1 MTPATPATPAP
12 LDELPHL
19 PFPRPGVLD
28 IAPLYRTLQATA
40 PITPVRTPAADVAWL
55 VTGYAE
61 VKALLA
67 DPRLGRSHPQPERAA
82 RISQSAILGGPSGN
96 AATEAADHAMMRR
109 LLTPAFSARRMRVLR
124 AGVAELVERLLDQ
137 LAEQGPPADLHE
149 ALSFPLP
156 VQVICELL
164 GVPYSDR
171 DQFRVWSA
179 GAANMSDRRAA
190 TDALGQLVGYM
201 HQLITHKRAHPGQ
214 DVISDLI
221 TAQAQWRY
229 GDDGIAGLAA
239 ALLFAGHETT
249 VTRIDCGTLLLLT
262 HPDQGDAI
270 RRDPEL
276 VDSAVEEILRMAAPG
291 SGGVPRYAHDDIEL
305 AGVTIRTGDAVLL
318 TGAVAN
324 RDAAAF
330 PDPDRFDI
338 TRTPNPHLSFGHGPR
353 FCIGAS
359 LARVE
364 LRAVFTALPRRFPSL
379 ALAVPLEEL
388 RLRTDVVIGGLTALP
403 VTW

>member
-1 MTPATPATPAP
+1 MGGQVSMTN
-12 LDELPHL
+12 DELLQL

-40 PITPVRTPAADVAWL
+40 PITPVRTPAGDVAWL
-55 VTGYAE
+55 VTGYAHI
-61 VKALLA
+61 KALLA

-82 RISQSAILGGPSGN
+82 RISASAILGGPSGN
-96 AATEAADHAMMRR
+96 ADTEVADHVLMRR
-109 LLTPAFSARRMRVLR
+109 LLTPAFSARRMHILR
-124 AGVAELVERLLDQ
+124 AHIAELVETLLDQ
-137 LAEQGPPADLHE
+137 LANHRPPADLHE

-171 DQFRVWSA
+171 DQFRIWSA
-179 GAANMSDRRAA
+179 GASHLSDREIA
-190 TDALGQLVGYM
+190 TGALKQLVDYM
-201 HQLITHKRAHPGQ
+201 HQLIVYKRSHPGQ

-221 TAQAQWRY
+221 SAQAEFHY
-229 GDDGIAGLAA
+229 GDQGIAGLAA

-249 VTRIDCGTLLLLT
+249 VARIDYGTLLLLT
-262 HPDQGDAI
+262 HPDQCDAI
-270 RRDPEL
+270 RRDAQL
-276 VDSAVEEILRMAAPG
+276 VEGAVEEILRVAAPG
-291 SGGVPRYAHDDIEL
+291 SSGLPRYAQDDIEL
-305 AGVTIRTGDAVLL
+305 AGVTICAGDAVLL
-318 TGAVAN
+318 TSTVAN

-338 TRTPNPHLSFGHGPR
+338 TRTPNPHLSFGYGPR

-364 LRAVFTALPRRFPSL
+364 LHAVFTALPRRFPTL
-379 ALAVPLEEL
+379 QLAVPFEDL
-388 RLRTDVVIGGLTALP
+388 RLRTDVLIGGLAALP
-403 VTW
+403 VHW

>member
-1 MTPATPATPAP
+1 MSATS
-12 LDELPHL
+12 DELPQL

-40 PITPVRTPAADVAWL
+40 PITPVRTSTGDVAWL

-67 DPRLGRSHPQPERAA
+67 DPRLGRSHPEPERAA
-82 RISQSAILGGPSGN
+82 RISASAILGGPSGN

-124 AGVAELVERLLDQ
+124 AHVAELVETLLDQ
-137 LAEQGPPADLHE
+137 LDDQGPPAELHE

-171 DQFRVWSA
+171 DQFRGWSA
-179 GAANMSDRRAA
+179 GASNLSDRKAA
-190 TDALGQLVGYM
+190 TDALKQLVEYM
-201 HQLITHKRAHPGQ
+201 HQLVIHKRAHPGQ
-214 DVISDLI
+214 DVISDL
-221 TAQAQWRY
+221 TSAQAEFRY
-229 GDDGIAGLAA
+229 GDEDIAGVAA

-249 VTRIDCGTLLLLT
+249 VARIDYGTLLLLT
-262 HPDQGDAI
+262 HPDQCDAI

-276 VDSAVEEILRMAAPG
+276 VEGAVEEILRIAVPHS
-291 SGGVPRYAHDDIEL
+291 SGLPRYAKDDIDV
-305 AGVTIRTGDAVLL
+305 AGVTIRAGDAVLL
-318 TGAVAN
+318 TSVVAN
-324 RDAAAF
+324 RDATAF

-338 TRTPNPHLSFGHGPR
+338 TRSPNPHLSFGHGPR

-359 LARVE
+359 LARIE
-364 LRAVFTALPRRFPSL
+364 LHAVFTALPRRFPAL
-379 ALAVPLEEL
+379 QLAVPLEEL
-388 RLRTDVVIGGLTALP
+388 QLRTDVVIGGLAALP
-403 VTW
+403 VSW

>member
-1 MTPATPATPAP
+1 MTATSDA
-12 LDELPHL
+12 LPHL

-40 PITPVRTPAADVAWL
+40 PITPVRTPAGDVAWL

-67 DPRLGRSHPQPERAA
+67 DPRLGRSHPEPDRAA

-96 AATEAADHAMMRR
+96 AATEAADHALMRR
-109 LLTPAFSARRMRVLR
+109 LLNPAFSARRMHVLR
-124 AGVAELVERLLDQ
+124 EHVGELVETLLDQ
-137 LAEQGPPADLHE
+137 LADHGPPADLHE

-179 GAANMSDRRAA
+179 GAGNLSDRQIA
-190 TDALGQLVGYM
+190 TDSLKQLVAYM
-201 HQLITHKRAHPGQ
+201 RQLITHKRAHPGQ

-221 TAQAQWRY
+221 AAQADLRY
-229 GDDGIAGLAA
+229 GDEGIAGLAA

-249 VTRIDCGTLLLLT
+249 VTRIDFGALLLLT
-262 HPDQGDAI
+262 HPDQCDAI

-276 VDSAVEEILRMAAPG
+276 VARAVEEILRVAVPG
-291 SGGVPRYAHDDIEL
+291 SGGLPRYAQEDIDL
-305 AGVTIRTGDAVLL
+305 AGVTIRAGDAVLL
-318 TGAVAN
+318 TSAVAN

-353 FCIGAS
+353 FCVGAS
-359 LARVE
+359 LARIE
-364 LRAVFTALPRRFPSL
+364 LQAVFTALPRRFAAL
-379 ALAVPLEEL
+379 ELAVPLEEL
-388 RLRTDVVIGGLTALP
+388 QLRTDVLIGGLTALP